1 LSVIDQMS
9 RLVLADPN
17 VTARQ
22 IAKALGYA
30 EEKSVYYWLSKSG
43 YKGMR
48 DFKKAVLSRTIP
60 STRRLDI
67 PVTRDAGDT
76 YLPLYSDPGQ
86 KALGY
91 GLSAYLREN
100 LSGDSYAVLMTE
112 DSCAPVAS
120 RGDVVLVDPSATAF
134 QGDLQW
140 ASVRGRMRVLRVYGD
155 GDDRLLY
162 VDAAEPASVVTPDFV
177 SGKIVFILRKHG

>member
-1 LSVIDQMS
+1 MSVIDQMS
-9 RLVLADPN
+9 RLILADPN

-22 IAKALGYA
+22 IAKTLGYA

-48 DFKKAVLSRTIP
+48 DFKKAVLSRAIP
-60 STRRLDI
+60 SVKRPEASVAKDS
-67 PVTRDAGDT
+67 GDT
-76 YLPLYSDPGQ
+76 CLPLYSDPGQ

-91 GLSAYLREN
+91 NLTGYLREN
-100 LSGDSYAVLMTE
+100 LGGESYAVLMTE
-112 DSCAPVAS
+112 DTCAPVAEM
-120 RGDVVLVDPSATAF
+120 GDVLLVDPSAASF

-155 GDDRLLY
+155 GDDRVLY
-162 VDAAEPASVVTPDFV
+162 VDAADPSSVVTPDFV
-177 SGKIVFILRKHG
+177 SGKVVFILRKEG